1 MADGVHVIGDLH
13 LCTSAQLKE
22 LTTDVMQTL
31 KDAIISVG
39 LTPVKECFH
48 QFTDDEGNPDGYTGG
63 YILAESHLMVHTWPK
78 VGKVNLCVYV
88 CNFSRNNSDR
98 ARKLVDLLLSYYGSQ
113 EPKIQIIW
121 RS

>member
-1 MADGVHVIGDLH
+1 MVDGVHMIGDLH
-13 LCTSAQLKE
+13 QCMGAQLRE

-48 QFTDDEGNPDGYTGG
+48 QFIDSEGNPDGYTGG
-63 YILAESHLMVHTWPK
+63 YVLAESHLMVHTWPK
-78 VGKVNLCVYV
+78 ASKVNLCVYV
-88 CNFSRNNSDR
+88 CNFSRDNSDR
-98 ARKLVDLLLSYYGSQ
+98 ARKLVDLLLSYYDSK
-113 EPKIQIIW
+113 EPKIQTIR